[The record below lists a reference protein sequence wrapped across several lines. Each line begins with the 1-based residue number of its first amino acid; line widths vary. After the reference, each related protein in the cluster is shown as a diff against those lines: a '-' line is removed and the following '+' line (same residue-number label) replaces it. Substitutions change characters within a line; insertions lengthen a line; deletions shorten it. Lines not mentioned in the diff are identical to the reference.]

1 MYIDLYKTA
10 DLLIESVND
19 YLELFSS
26 KIDFTAENA
35 FDVMV
40 SHYKEVKMTDF
51 FLVLYPQENFILS
64 FDSLYISLCN
74 DYKNCLSLSFMRAFK
89 FRDDT
94 DETIAIRFNLNFDSV
109 DCHSYYSRNI
119 ELRAD
124 DLKTDENLYEKLI
137 ESFKS
142 EALYGKIR
150 DTKPDNFELN
160 INYNV

>member
-1 MYIDLYKTA
+1 MYTDLYKAA

-35 FDVMV
+35 LDVMV
-40 SHYKEVKMTDF
+40 SHYKEVKMVDF
-51 FLVLYPQENFILS
+51 FLVLYPKETFILS
-64 FDSLYISLCN
+64 SDYLYIGLYRN
-74 DYKNCLSLSFMRAFK
+74 HNNCLTLSFMRSFK
-89 FRDDT
+89 FSDGT
-94 DETIAIRFNLNFDSV
+94 DETIEIEFNLNFDSV
-109 DCHSYYSRNI
+109 NFHSYYSKNI

-124 DLKTDENLYEKLI
+124 DLKNDENLYENLI

-142 EALYGKIR
+142 EVFYEKIR
-150 DTKPDNFELN
+150 NTKPDTFELK